1 MMIPRC
7 SYSQVIQCLSRNIFQ
22 KSSQNFFSKSLW
34 SEKLL
39 LIQKHIHV
47 VCIQIIVHRRQSWA
61 TLRSQINLTQEL
73 KIQRRKF
80 FKIVFT
86 KTILQE
92 ILQLEWEHSQ
102 VVFLKFANEITSR
115 GRKRP
120 QHMLG
125 CLQKKTSR
133 KYLRVFF
140 SKTILP
146 EEFKRMK
153 ASQVNVCQV

>member
-1 MMIPRC
+1 MCASILKQCKFKFVQMIIPRC
-7 SYSQVIQCLSRNIFQ
+7 SYSQVIQCLSSNIFQ
-22 KSSQNFFSKSLW
+22 KSLQNFFSKSLW

-80 FKIVFT
+80 
-86 KTILQE
+86 LR
-92 ILQLEWEHSQ
+92 LSSQ
-102 VVFLKFANEITSR
+102 KPFCRKYCSLNGSTVRQCLFKFANEITSR
-115 GRKRP
+115 DRKRP

-125 CLQKKTSR
+125 SNFYKR
-133 KYLRVFF
+133 KHQEN
-140 SKTILP
+140 I
-146 EEFKRMK
+146 
-153 ASQVNVCQV
+153 